1 MQIDNQG
8 VQVDTMSRTS
18 FAHQEPMLSTLV
30 SASVKLAAVI
40 QAPCKLNIEPSELF
54 TKGVLLLDAGA
65 SVPETTVSV
74 SNGEGQQIIR
84 SYMGGHKTSFIV
96 VQRLWR
102 LKDGVGEPYAVLR

>member
-1 MQIDNQG
+1 M
-8 VQVDTMSRTS
+8 
-18 FAHQEPMLSTLV
+18 
-30 SASVKLAAVI
+30 

-102 LKDGVGEPYAVLR
+102 LKDGVGEPCAVLR